1 MEVLIPCYKN
11 SFISQYKTLRSC
23 FIQTPHDPLIYV
35 SILSLSDPGGALP
48 AGDLGLV
55 QNCGG
60 RGGEYPR
67 GLWKVD
73 ELRRGWGHPEDVMVY
88 TISRLFSIFEW
99 GQ

>member
-23 FIQTPHDPLIYV
+23 FIQTPPDPLDYV
-35 SILSLSDPGGALP
+35 LSLSDPGGALH

-55 QNCGG
+55 QNS
-60 RGGEYPR
+60 GGEGECPR

-73 ELRRGWGHPEDVMVY
+73 ALRRGWGHPEDVMVY
-88 TISRLFSIFEW
+88 TISGLFSLFEW

>member
-60 RGGEYPR
+60 GGGSTPGAFGRLMSSE
-67 GLWKVD
+67 
-73 ELRRGWGHPEDVMVY
+73 EDGATLKMSWY
-88 TISRLFSIFEW
+88 IP
-99 GQ
+99 